1 MNGSTGSPQRTDEHG
16 CFFIKDNRLNALN
29 KIKCETKKFSYRIF
43 YRCASVVI
51 FSIFL
56 FTLKP
61 LLANPDSISIE
72 LKHTYADGNKITNK
86 DSEQIINILRKLVV
100 AVEEKNASKIVKYIS
115 KEKGAYLDV
124 KGLWDYERILEE
136 IKKEDSYLEVYF
148 FNHEKLVKQK
158 QSENVLTVLELLEKS
173 GGIEVDLFFESS
185 TACEGKLRFKKNKKL
200 EKDMNNPYFL
210 KVNGKWF
217 VYRLF

>member
-1 MNGSTGSPQRTDEHG
+1 MHKETRFLSFFLSVFIGGNLF
-16 CFFIKDNRLNALN
+16 CF
-29 KIKCETKKFSYRIF
+29 S
-43 YRCASVVI
+43 
-51 FSIFL
+51 
-56 FTLKP
+56 
-61 LLANPDSISIE
+61 LLSKPDSIPIE
-72 LKHTYADGNKITNK
+72 LKHTYTDGNKVTEK
-86 DSEQIINILRKLVV
+86 DSEQIIQILRKLVA

-124 KGLWDYERILEE
+124 KGLWDYESILEE

-158 QSENVLTVLELLEKS
+158 QSESVFTVRELLQQS
-173 GGIEVDLFFESS
+173 GGVEVDLFFESS

-210 KVNGKWF
+210 KVNGKWYL
-217 VYRLF
+217 YRLF

>member
-1 MNGSTGSPQRTDEHG
+1 MFNFYKTLSDFATLRELYFFCYKVLNLKTLFKMTGT
-16 CFFIKDNRLNALN
+16 
-29 KIKCETKKFSYRIF
+29 IF
-43 YRCASVVI
+43 YIHLLS
-51 FSIFL
+51 FN
-56 FTLKP
+56 P
-61 LLANPDSISIE
+61 LLSNPASIPIE
-72 LKHTYADGNKITNK
+72 LKHTYTDGNKITGK
-86 DSEQIINILRKLVV
+86 DSEQIMSILRKLVI

-124 KGLWDYERILEE
+124 KGLWYYESILEE

-148 FNHEKLVKQK
+148 FDHEKLVKQK
-158 QSENVLTVLELLEKS
+158 QSENVLTVRELIQKS
-173 GGIEVDLFFESS
+173 GGLEVDLFFESS

-210 KVNGKWF
+210 KVKGKWY

>member
-1 MNGSTGSPQRTDEHG
+1 MRSLWA
-16 CFFIKDNRLNALN
+16 RLSSGW
-29 KIKCETKKFSYRIF
+29 KCRER
-43 YRCASVVI
+43 
-51 FSIFL
+51 SILVKTIVFL
-56 FTLKP
+56 S
-61 LLANPDSISIE
+61 LLIGDSHFHLLLHANPVSIPIE
-72 LKHTYADGNKITNK
+72 LKHTDGNNVADK
-86 DSEQIINILRKLVV
+86 DSEQIIQILRKLVA

-124 KGLWDYERILEE
+124 KGLWDYESILEE

-158 QSENVLTVLELLEKS
+158 QSESVFTVRELLQQS
-173 GGIEVDLFFESS
+173 GGVEVDLFFESS

-210 KVNGKWF
+210 KVNGKWYL
-217 VYRLF
+217 YRLF

>member
-1 MNGSTGSPQRTDEHG
+1 MNTDEHG
-16 CFFIKDNRLNALN
+16 CLLIIKVSRLNSN
-29 KIKCETKKFSYRIF
+29 IGIKRETNKFSYRFF
-43 YRCASVVI
+43 YQSSSLVI
-51 FSIFL
+51 FFIFL
-56 FTLKP
+56 LTINP
-61 LLANPDSISIE
+61 LSANPDSISIE
-72 LKHTYADGNKITNK
+72 LKHTYADENKITK
-86 DSEQIINILRKLVV
+86 QDSEQIITILRKLVI

-124 KGLWDYERILEE
+124 KGLWDYESILEE

-148 FNHEKLVKQK
+148 FHHEKLVKQK
-158 QSENVLTVLELLEKS
+158 QSENVLTVLELLQTS
-173 GGIEVDLFFESS
+173 GGIEIDLFFESS

-210 KVNGKWF
+210 KVNGKWY

>member
-1 MNGSTGSPQRTDEHG
+1 MFNFYKTLSDLAALRKLYFFCYKVLNLKTLFKMTGT
-16 CFFIKDNRLNALN
+16 
-29 KIKCETKKFSYRIF
+29 IF
-43 YRCASVVI
+43 YIHLLS
-51 FSIFL
+51 FN
-56 FTLKP
+56 P
-61 LLANPDSISIE
+61 LLSNPAFIPIE
-72 LKHTYADGNKITNK
+72 LKHTYTDGNKITGK
-86 DSEQIINILRKLVV
+86 DSEQIMSILRKLVI

-124 KGLWDYERILEE
+124 KGLWDYESILEE

-148 FNHEKLVKQK
+148 FDHEKLVKQK
-158 QSENVLTVLELLEKS
+158 QSENVLTVRELIQKS
-173 GGIEVDLFFESS
+173 GGLEVDLFFESS

-210 KVNGKWF
+210 KVKGKWY

>member
-1 MNGSTGSPQRTDEHG
+1 MRSLWA
-16 CFFIKDNRLNALN
+16 RLSSGW
-29 KIKCETKKFSYRIF
+29 KCRER
-43 YRCASVVI
+43 
-51 FSIFL
+51 SILVKTIVFL
-56 FTLKP
+56 S
-61 LLANPDSISIE
+61 LLIGDSHFHLLLHANPVSIPIE
-72 LKHTYADGNKITNK
+72 LKHTYTDGNNVADK
-86 DSEQIINILRKLVV
+86 DSEQIIQILRKLVA

-124 KGLWDYERILEE
+124 KGLWDYESILEE

-158 QSENVLTVLELLEKS
+158 QSENVFTVLELLQQS
-173 GGIEVDLFFESS
+173 GGVEVDLFFESS

-210 KVNGKWF
+210 KVNGKWYL
-217 VYRLF
+217 YRLF

>member
-1 MNGSTGSPQRTDEHG
+1 M
-16 CFFIKDNRLNALN
+16 
-29 KIKCETKKFSYRIF
+29 
-43 YRCASVVI
+43 V
-51 FSIFL
+51 IFL
-56 FTLKP
+56 FP
-61 LLANPDSISIE
+61 LLIFGQLFANPDSISIE
-72 LKHTYADGNKITNK
+72 LKHTYADGNKITRQ
-86 DSEQIINILRKLVV
+86 DSEQIINILRKLVI

-124 KGLWDYERILEE
+124 KGLWNYESILQE

-148 FNHEKLVKQK
+148 FDHEKLVKQK
-158 QSENVLTVLELLEKS
+158 QSENVLTVGELLQKS

-210 KVNGKWF
+210 KVKGKWYI
-217 VYRLF
+217 YRLF

>member
-1 MNGSTGSPQRTDEHG
+1 MFQL
-16 CFFIKDNRLNALN
+16 C
-29 KIKCETKKFSYRIF
+29 KF
-43 YRCASVVI
+43 
-51 FSIFL
+51 IFL
-56 FTLKP
+56 VSNLVIYQ

-86 DSEQIINILRKLVV
+86 DAEQIIDILRKLVI

-124 KGLWDYERILEE
+124 KGLWDYESILEE

-148 FNHEKLVKQK
+148 FDHEKLVKQK
-158 QSENVLTVLELLEKS
+158 QNENVLTVRELLQKS
-173 GGIEVDLFFESS
+173 GGIDVDLFFESS
-185 TACEGKLRFKKNKKL
+185 TSCEGKLRFKKNKKL

-210 KVNGKWF
+210 KVKGKWF